1 MQAIDVTM
9 FDPNFIYIALL
20 AGLWIG
26 VTAVYVPGTWIPE
39 LGSIVLIVG
48 SLLVLTLFPS
58 TNWIAVSVLVLGVS
72 TFLILPIF
80 GERWARFAEVGLLFQ
95 AIGAYFLFEGHPVS
109 LLLIAFTLILGILYN
124 RFVLIPTMH
133 HQHSHTE
140 FDEANQVLGIRG
152 RVVKDLNPV
161 GTIYVNKELWR
172 ARSNE
177 HLAKDT
183 SVMVIAQD
191 GLELIVE
198 KAKTEDTPSYQ
209 SAAN

>member
-9 FDPNFIYIALL
+9 IDPNFIYIALL
-20 AGLWIG
+20 AGLWVG
-26 VTAVYVPGTWIPE
+26 VAAVYVPGTWIPE

-48 SLLVLTLFPS
+48 SLLVLTLFP
-58 TNWIAVSVLVLGVS
+58 TNWIAVFVLVLGVS

-80 GERWARFAEVGLLFQ
+80 GEKWAKFAEIGLLFQ
-95 AIGAYFLFEGHPVS
+95 AFGGFFLFEGNPVS
-109 LLLIAFTLILGILYN
+109 PILIAFTVALGVAYN

-152 RVVKDLNPV
+152 RVVKTLNPV

-172 ARSNE
+172 ARSDE
-177 HLAKDT
+177 HLTKDT
-183 SVMVIAQD
+183 SVMVIAQE

-198 KAKTEDTPSYQ
+198 KAKTEDTLAYQ

>member
-1 MQAIDVTM
+1 MQGFDPTII
-9 FDPNFIYIALL
+9 DPNFIYIALL

-26 VTAVYVPGTWIPE
+26 VAAVYVPGTWIPE
-39 LGSIVLIVG
+39 LGSIALIVG
-48 SLLVLTLFPS
+48 SLLVLTLFP
-58 TNWIAVSVLVLGVS
+58 TNWIAVFVLVLGVS

-80 GERWARFAEVGLLFQ
+80 GEKWARFAEIGLVFQ
-95 AIGAYFLFEGHPVS
+95 AFGAYFLFEGNPVS
-109 LLLIAFTLILGILYN
+109 LILIAFTLALGFAYN
-124 RFVLIPTMH
+124 RLVLIPIMH
-133 HQHSHTE
+133 SQGSRTE

-172 ARSNE
+172 ARSDE
-177 HLAKDT
+177 YLAKDT
-183 SVMVIAQD
+183 HIMVIAQD

-209 SAAN
+209 SLAN